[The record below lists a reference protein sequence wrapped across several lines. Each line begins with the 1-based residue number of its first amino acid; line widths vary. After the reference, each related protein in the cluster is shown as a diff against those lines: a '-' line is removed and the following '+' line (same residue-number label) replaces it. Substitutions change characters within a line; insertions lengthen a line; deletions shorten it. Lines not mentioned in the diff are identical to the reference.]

1 MKKRLFV
8 GLAILSAIAV
18 LAVLVG
24 FLRWFLF
31 DIDSIRGHEVLER
44 VDSPDGKYTITSYLN
59 NGGATT
65 NWAVL
70 CSVKDNDTGKTRN
83 IYWQYRCDDAN
94 ITWIDDTTVNINGVK
109 LNVEKDTY
117 DFRYREAVK

>member
-1 MKKRLFV
+1 M
-8 GLAILSAIAV
+8 
-18 LAVLVG
+18 
-24 FLRWFLF
+24 
-31 DIDSIRGHEVLER
+31 
-44 VDSPDGKYTITSYLN
+44 DSPDGKYTITSYLN